1 MYGVG
6 VNNEGHQESLFLI
19 FRAVL
24 NVCFSYT
31 ARDEICSAMQ
41 ELAQGVQDGL
51 IRERYNPSK
60 ALDLQLFR
68 CYVFSKVL
76 LNKDQLT

>member
-1 MYGVG
+1 M
-6 VNNEGHQESLFLI
+6 NNEGHQESLFLI

-60 ALDLQLFR
+60 ALDLFIYFILFTNYLDVMYSQR
-68 CYVFSKVL
+68 FC
-76 LNKDQLT
+76 